1 MTDKLDIL
9 ARLDAMSDDE
19 LFERLTCSNDYGL
32 AEVLGS
38 PDEFLG
44 RSSLKHTYN
53 FDAHKSLYFSV
64 AKNQPNTTR
73 MYHNINRIKEACV
86 SRLDLLNEHQLLCA

>member
-64 AKNQPNTTR
+64 A
-73 MYHNINRIKEACV
+73 
-86 SRLDLLNEHQLLCA
+86 

>member
-19 LFERLTCSNDYGL
+19 LFERLTSSTDYGL
-32 AEVLGS
+32 AEVLGT

-44 RSSLKHTYN
+44 RNSFKHTYN
-53 FDAHKSLYFSV
+53 YDAHKSLSFSV
-64 AKNQPNTTR
+64 AKNQTHTTR

-86 SRLDLLNEHQLLCA
+86 SRLDLLNEQQLLCA